1 MRHPGTK
8 SGLRLA
14 LLLIALSAAS
24 VLPAQVVYTH
34 ANLTVCN
41 KGTVGVGVVIVE
53 RSLDIRLTR
62 VMHVDGWVVVD
73 PGACQQVYHETEMG
87 EIERAQT
94 AYIGIGFR
102 DAQRRFVTGT
112 VDPVPDFGSS
122 LFDKILT
129 KSDFKFCVSNNRVFY
144 NINDPAFNHT
154 KDPTD
159 TNCAGFHPGA
169 VGSVA
174 NDGPFFS
181 FTAALYF
188 RPVTGSCF
196 QSDCRDSDYFLNVA
210 PGRNDGDGN
219 LHASLG
225 SPSGASVEPADSG
238 KGLTDFLGLLAKA
251 ADDEKK
257 RQAQAEAAA
266 AQAQLQ
272 QARNQQAAREEA
284 QKQTKA
290 AAAASVRDA
299 QVPAQIVN
307 RNEENNRQRWA
318 GSRQSPASYN
328 PQWMGQTMVVV
339 GTVSRVEVAPGGS
352 PQWVTIYFR
361 ESPDASFVVC
371 SPYPD
376 LFREKVGLDL
386 SVLTGKTLEAA
397 GQVEAPYCG
406 HKVPKGSIR
415 VVESKQWQLH

>member
-1 MRHPGTK
+1 
-8 SGLRLA
+8 LA

-24 VLPAQVVYTH
+24 DLHAQRTN

-41 KGTVGVGVVIVE
+41 KGTVGVNVVVVE
-53 RSLDIRLTR
+53 RSLAINLIRVL
-62 VMHVDGWVVVD
+62 HVDGWAVVE
-73 PGACQQVYHETEMG
+73 PGACRQVYHETEDG
-87 EIERAQT
+87 NIERAQP
-94 AYIGIGFR
+94 AYIGIGFG
-102 DAQRRFVTGT
+102 DAKHRLVTGT
-112 VDPVPDFGSS
+112 VDAVPDFGSS

-129 KSDFKFCVSNNRVFY
+129 RSDLKFCVSNNRVFY
-144 NINDPAFNHT
+144 NIKDPAFYRSE
-154 KDPTD
+154 DPTD
-159 TNCAGFHPGA
+159 NNCAGFHPDH
-169 VGSVA
+169 VGVVA

-196 QSDCRDSDYFLNVA
+196 ELDCHDSDYFLNVA
-210 PGRNDGDGN
+210 PGRNDADGN

-225 SPSGASVEPADSG
+225 SPSGASVEPTDSG
-238 KGLTDFLGLLAKA
+238 KGLADLVGLLAKA

-272 QARNQQAAREEA
+272 QARNQQAAREEQ
-284 QKQTKA
+284 QKRIKA
-290 AAAASVRDA
+290 AAAAGDPTAKSL
-299 QVPAQIVN
+299 AQIVN
-307 RNEENNRQRWA
+307 RNEETNRQRWA
-318 GSRQSPASYN
+318 GSRQSPASWN

-352 PQWVTIYFR
+352 PQWVTIYFK

-376 LFREKVGLDL
+376 LFQEKVGLDL
-386 SVLTGKTLEAA
+386 SVLVGKTLEAA
-397 GQVEAPYCG
+397 GQVESPYCG